1 MQVNVSVGA
10 KGGGAGDGSDVTVKN
25 QSTAAAITTY
35 GDGAHGIQ
43 AQSIGG
49 GGSGGSSAAG
59 AGETTITKL
68 GASLAKNG
76 FKALAMKVLLKFSAK
91 IGVKAEVA
99 VNVTGNVTT
108 GGSGGSGGQRQDG
121 HGAERGRNRHL
132 GLGAAG
138 IYAQSIG
145 GGGGD
150 AGAASM
156 SGASVTN
163 SIKMANGASGG
174 AGGNGG
180 TVTVTNAASG
190 RIETGGDSSFGIL
203 AQSVGGGGG
212 KSTLGM
218 DYSSALLSSPA
229 LTSGGRDGARGTGG
243 EVTVANAGTITTGG
257 AEAHG
262 VIAQSIGG
270 GGGVLVLDIADPYTE
285 LELKSLTAKE
295 KATLRQYGVDVDALI
310 KEAEAAKKAETAT
323 VQKLSLQL
331 GATGG
336 SAGDA
341 STVTVKHS
349 GKISTT
355 GAGAFGIIAQSIGGG
370 LISDGGGSSVGAM
383 AVTCRLGG
391 SANSSGNGGLVA
403 LELGTGSITTTGKGA
418 VGIFAQSI
426 GGGYTG
432 ALDTTTASYDKLL
445 ARKDPSRGLSGG
457 VLIKMADPA
466 STVTIA
472 TTGKN
477 AHDVFAQAIGGGG
490 GAIATEDG
498 IVLPTAIGT
507 TDGRRLEK
515 QGGGLIEIALKGSVT
530 ATGDGAMGIYAQSGA
545 QGGSGRVVQG
555 TGKSIRVLMD
565 GTLTG
570 GSGTGAALFIDGG
583 AENHIEFRPG
593 STVSALSGLT
603 VNPPEGRTRCAIS
616 GRSPAT

>member
-1 MQVNVSVGA
+1 
-10 KGGGAGDGSDVTVKN
+10 
-25 QSTAAAITTY
+25 
-35 GDGAHGIQ
+35 
-43 AQSIGG
+43 
-49 GGSGGSSAAG
+49 
-59 AGETTITKL
+59 
-68 GASLAKNG
+68 
-76 FKALAMKVLLKFSAK
+76 
-91 IGVKAEVA
+91 
-99 VNVTGNVTT
+99 
-108 GGSGGSGGQRQDG
+108 
-121 HGAERGRNRHL
+121 
-132 GLGAAG
+132 
-138 IYAQSIG
+138 
-145 GGGGD
+145 
-150 AGAASM
+150 M

-323 VQKLSLQL
+323 IQKLSLQL

-370 LISDGGGSSVGAM
+370 GGLISDGGGSSVGAM
-383 AVTCRLGG
+383 AVTGRLGG

-426 GGGYTG
+426 GGGGGYTG

-477 AHDVFAQAIGGGG
+477 AHGVFAQAIGGGG

-530 ATGDGAMGIYAQSGA
+530 ATGDGATGIYAQSGA

-570 GSGTGAALFIDGG
+570 GSSTGAALFIDGG

-593 STVSALSGLT
+593 STVSALSGITVESTWGQDSLRNFGTLT
-603 VNPPEGRTRCAIS
+603 GDVNLALGGTGEVNSFINEAGGTYVSSARGIVSAGQAGSMQNDGASTSVTPTHSPRPPSQHHRG
-616 GRSPAT
+616 